1 MSITI
6 IGKHFL
12 ESSKV
17 ILSLQNFEKE
27 INEITESFLK
37 CDKNKKKILIAG
49 NGGSCSDAEHFAGEL
64 LCTFNKKDRKPFSAI
79 PLTSPSSALTAW
91 CNDFEFESFFKRQVD
106 AYGKEGDIL
115 FLLSTG
121 GGNLTGS
128 KPSANLVYAAEEAIK
143 KKMKIISLV
152 GKDGGE
158 LKKISNICIHVKSQ
172 NTAYIQEA
180 HMSILHC
187 ICEIIDNRGA

>member
-1 MSITI
+1 MTI

-27 INEITESFLK
+27 INEIVESILK

-64 LCTFNKKDRKPFSAI
+64 LCTFDKKNRKSFSVI

-91 CNDFEFESFFKRQVD
+91 CNDFEFESFFKRQVE
-106 AYGKEGDIL
+106 AHGKESDIL

-128 KPSANLVYAAEEAIK
+128 KSSANLVYAAKEAIK

-152 GKDGGE
+152 GKGGGE
-158 LKKISNICIHVKSQ
+158 LIKISNVCIHVKSQ

-187 ICEIIDNRGA
+187 ICEIIDNGEV